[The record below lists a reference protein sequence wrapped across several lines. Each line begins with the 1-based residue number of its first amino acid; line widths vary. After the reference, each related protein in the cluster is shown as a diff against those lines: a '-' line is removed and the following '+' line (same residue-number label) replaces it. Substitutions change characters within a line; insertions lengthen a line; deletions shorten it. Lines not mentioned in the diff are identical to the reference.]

1 MKICFELPEELV
13 KWLEEFPKQIG
24 MRPDNF
30 IAGVLYRYYDAWR
43 AGREAAFIQKKEE
56 TKLDLDKI
64 LHSFI
69 ETYRKYHTI
78 GIAKHFILWL
88 KEKGLDA
95 SDINEEHIEM
105 FLRDYESTH
114 NIARRS
120 YYLYKW
126 ALKKFLAFIKK
137 ELSVS

>member
-43 AGREAAFIQKKEE
+43 AGREAALIQKKEE

-64 LHSFI
+64 LHRFI
-69 ETYRKYHTI
+69 EIYRKDHTI

-88 KEKGLDA
+88 REKGLDA
-95 SDINEEHIEM
+95 IDINEEHIEM
-105 FLRDYESTH
+105 FLRDYEITH

-120 YYLYKW
+120 YYSYKKT
-126 ALKKFLAFIKK
+126 LKKFLAFIKK